1 MLILEVRANHIQ
13 RANSRS
19 SSNLEFPH
27 FSHFRTP
34 LQTDF
39 SAIKPVRMEKLRRFQ
54 ESSAQC
60 APNEFTFISL
70 GHSVQ
75 AQTSDE
81 TG

>member
-1 MLILEVRANHIQ
+1 MIVVKFSIFLVFSH
-13 RANSRS
+13 
-19 SSNLEFPH
+19 SSN
-27 FSHFRTP
+27 FRTQ
-34 LQTDF
+34 LQTNLY
-39 SAIKPVRMEKLRRFQ
+39 ALKHVRMEKLRRFQ

-60 APNEFTFISL
+60 APNEFTLISL